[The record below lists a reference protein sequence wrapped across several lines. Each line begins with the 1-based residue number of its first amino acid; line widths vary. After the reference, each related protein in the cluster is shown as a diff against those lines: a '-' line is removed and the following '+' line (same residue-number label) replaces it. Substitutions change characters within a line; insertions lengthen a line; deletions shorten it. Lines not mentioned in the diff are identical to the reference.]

1 MVDEVMR
8 HCNSMWFTFSHS
20 KSQLNNALKEIMN
33 NKIRRVLLR
42 LIRGTAERS
51 YGVQYVK
58 VEVIF
63 LYDSKLN

>member
-42 LIRGTAERS
+42 LIRGIAECS
-51 YGVQYVK
+51 YDVK
-58 VEVIF
+58 VEVLF